1 MKHKPFAGGTEKAKG
16 SATREREREREREK
30 SRSNETRKKCLIHEM
45 KRVVDYSLLE

>member
-16 SATREREREREREK
+16 SATRERERER
-30 SRSNETRKKCLIHEM
+30 SRSNESRKKCLIHEM

>member
-16 SATREREREREREK
+16 STTRERER

>member
-16 SATREREREREREK
+16 SATRERERERER
-30 SRSNETRKKCLIHEM
+30 SRSNESRKKCLIHEM